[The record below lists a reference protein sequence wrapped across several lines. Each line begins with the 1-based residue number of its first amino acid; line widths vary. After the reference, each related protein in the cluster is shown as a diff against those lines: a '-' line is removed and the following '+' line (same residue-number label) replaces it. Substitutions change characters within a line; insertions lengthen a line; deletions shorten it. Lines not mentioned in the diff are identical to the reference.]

1 MKEMGKTGW
10 LVEAAANHTTLCF
23 LPSFLLSSSFQIL
36 PFVSTDKWRP
46 SDAKREKERKS
57 EKKVK
62 TILFLSVSN
71 NGGREQRYSE
81 LMVVSAF
88 AAFAV
93 LLFPSLFLSFC
104 FRQPAETEIFPSL
117 VGWFVF
123 NFLLD
128 YHCWCCCCT
137 MLMTIIIVIT
147 IICIR
152 LRWLLMRCLNAFA
165 VFCRVCVCVSQHKI
179 EKKCK
184 FKFHCYS
191 KKL

>member
-10 LVEAAANHTTLCF
+10 LVEAAANHTTLCL
-23 LPSFLLSSSFQIL
+23 LPSFLPSSSFQIL

-93 LLFPSLFLSFC
+93 LLFPSLSLFLFSPASRNWNFSFTGRLIR
-104 FRQPAETEIFPSL
+104 FQFFTWLPLLVLLLHNANDNHHRHHHHLYQASL
-117 VGWFVF
+117 AADEVF
-123 NFLLD
+123 E
-128 YHCWCCCCT
+128 
-137 MLMTIIIVIT
+137 
-147 IICIR
+147 R
-152 LRWLLMRCLNAFA
+152 
-165 VFCRVCVCVSQHKI
+165 FCRFLPCLCVCVAA
-179 EKKCK
+179 
-184 FKFHCYS
+184 
-191 KKL
+191 